1 MDNSPLE
8 ILKKYW
14 GHTAFRSAQKKIID
28 EALAKNDVLGLL
40 PTGAGK
46 SICFQIPAMLTPGI
60 CVVISPLI
68 ALMND
73 QVSSLKKKGI
83 KAEFIHSGMS
93 PKQMDYVLDNC
104 IYGNTKFLYLSPERL
119 NSVFVKARLTQ
130 MKINFIAVDE
140 AHCISQWGHDFRPSY
155 RTVLQI
161 REFAPSA
168 CVIAVTAT
176 ATKKVANDIQIQLDF
191 KKSNIIRT
199 SFKRTNIFF
208 EAHRTENKNPSIIH
222 YIKRKSGSGIVY
234 IRSRKTCELFTQE
247 LNKQGLSAEYY
258 HAGIE
263 IKERKKIEERWKSNH
278 TNIIVATNAFGMG
291 IDKQDVRFIIHHG
304 IPNTL
309 EEYYQEAGRAGRD
322 GKLSH
327 AAIFYNKSDILNL
340 SNLLSYRFPKRKVI
354 RTVYQAIANK
364 AQIAIG
370 SGENEGTPIDLKSF
384 AKKIDLHPLTVHY
397 AIKLLESSGY
407 VYLSEDVNSTS
418 KLKILQARNEIEGIL
433 KQSSFQSNLMNALLR
448 SHTGLF
454 NNYIKISEGKLAEI
468 LESSVDQ
475 VKKGLEIFEK
485 TNVVHY
491 QKQNFAPR
499 VFFAHHRISSKNLVL
514 PKELYEIR
522 LKVAQKQLK
531 AITDFVIEQE
541 KCRTNIALFY
551 FDETPHSPCDHCDTC
566 QKKTSQESD
575 EQHITKI
582 LSQSP
587 KELSELVHLSKL
599 PREVTISIVRNLMDK
614 NHVIRNGTVL
624 LLKD

>member
-46 SICFQIPAMLTPGI
+46 SLCFQIPAMLTPGI

-475 VKKGLEIFEK
+475 VKKGLGIFEK

-551 FDETPHSPCDHCDTC
+551 FDETPNSPCDHCDTC